1 MSAPALLDVQ
11 GLSKV
16 YWSRGRRRPVLKDVS
31 FTLGEGASLGVIGES
46 GAGKTTLLRT
56 LVGLAHASS
65 GRVLWR
71 GESVG
76 AMSARARWRNGMRVG
91 LVFQDPYASLDPR
104 LRVWRIVSEQARI
117 NGESRPGR
125 LKATAAELLQ
135 RVGLAE
141 DVLDRLPHALS
152 GGQRQR
158 VAIARALCGDPALL
172 LLDEPTSALDVTI
185 QVQILEL
192 IRKLRKE
199 SSLSIVMISHDF
211 HAVRAICDDALVM
224 LKGSVIERG
233 TCKVIFGAPQA
244 DYTRELV
251 AATPKLD

>member
-56 LVGLAHASS
+56 LAGLAHASS
-65 GRVLWR
+65 GRVIWR
-71 GESVG
+71 GRNVG
-76 AMSARARWRNGMRVG
+76 AMSARARWRSGMRVG

-117 NGESRPGR
+117 NGEKGAR
-125 LKATAAELLQ
+125 LRAIARALLE
-135 RVGLAE
+135 RVGLAAE
-141 DVLDRLPHALS
+141 MLDRLPHALS

-199 SSLSIVMISHDF
+199 SSLSIVMISHDL